1 MDIGWLQDFLT
12 LADVRNFT
20 KAAEKRN
27 SSQAA
32 FSRRVQALETW
43 LGVSLV
49 DRSIFPIELTSEG
62 ERFREHASDVLG
74 QILDARISISQGSV
88 SRHDHISLAMPHA
101 LATSSFVGWWDRWS
115 NGLSLTCN
123 VLPGNVGDA
132 VNAMI
137 SGAADILIYYHN
149 PQQPIHL
156 DSRRYEQVRIGWE
169 TLRPYAARELVETQS
184 VSLPPVW
191 ANQPVPLLMYGAESY
206 LARMVDLIL
215 EARSSKIR
223 RVRNGMSD
231 MSEVLREL
239 AVAGHGI
246 AWIPESLID
255 PIRAEKLRVVGDESW
270 SMQLSIMA
278 YRDRSRDKA
287 AVHRLWTQI
296 KEHEQASTACGVNGQ
311 DPPAQSRERGKR
323 GASSI
328 AAGDRGRST
337 RRVVHSKLT
346 EH

>member
-49 DRSIFPIELTSEG
+49 DRSIFPIELTPEG

-101 LATSSFVGWWDRWS
+101 LATSRFVGWWDSWS
-115 NGLSLTCN
+115 QGLSLTCN

-156 DSRRYEQVRIGWE
+156 DAQRYEQVRIGWE

-223 RVRNGMSD
+223 KVRNGMSD

-239 AVAGHGI
+239 AIAGHGI
-246 AWIPESLID
+246 AWIPDSLID
-255 PIRAEKLRVVGDESW
+255 ATRAEKLCVVGDESW
-270 SMQLSIMA
+270 SMQLAIMA

-287 AVHRLWTQI
+287 AVHRLWTQV
-296 KEHEQASTACGVNGQ
+296 KEHEQASSSRGNRSEEPS
-311 DPPAQSRERGKR
+311 PPRHQRKREV
-323 GASSI
+323 SSNSE
-328 AAGDRGRST
+328 ADRGRS
-337 RRVVHSKLT
+337 RHRAVHSKST